1 MKRIIL
7 AGCVVFGILSILMM
21 SASCYSVRI
30 KTVNGVGMP
39 DPVSDRTDYY
49 RNLQVIEIDT
59 VIKIGALDKDF
70 TYLIKDCESG
80 GLHIVEYRNT
90 LGGILLSAVTFGR
103 KRKVNIKY
111 VCIKTPN

>member
-1 MKRIIL
+1 MKRITQVS
-7 AGCVVFGILSILMM
+7 CVLSGILSVMLF

-30 KTVNGVGMP
+30 KTVNGVGVP

-49 RNLQVIEIDT
+49 RDLQVTEIDT

-70 TYLIKDCESG
+70 TCLIKDCESG

-90 LGGILLSAVTFGR
+90 FGGILLSTVTFGR